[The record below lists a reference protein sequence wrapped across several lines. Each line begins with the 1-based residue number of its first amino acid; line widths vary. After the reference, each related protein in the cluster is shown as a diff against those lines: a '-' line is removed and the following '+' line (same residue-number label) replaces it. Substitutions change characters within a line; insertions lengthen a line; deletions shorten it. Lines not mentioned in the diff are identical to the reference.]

1 MLKHIGLDLTAG
13 ELQQII
19 ESIDSGAP
27 KRRRVGG
34 PDRVAS
40 SHQCGSAQYALTTVP
55 FFLLSTDGDGA
66 ISFDEFKAMAAL
78 RPSPHEIKGKT
89 AEKGGL
95 ALLKQCLSC
104 SSQCLCRH
112 WNTGTWCNSHLW
124 GLR

>member
-40 SHQCGSAQYALTTVP
+40 SHQCQGPHNMPSQRCPSSFSQQTATVRFP
-55 FFLLSTDGDGA
+55 STSSKQWPPYGHRRMRSKVRPQRKAGLL
-66 ISFDEFKAMAAL
+66 F
-78 RPSPHEIKGKT
+78 
-89 AEKGGL
+89 
-95 ALLKQCLSC
+95 
-104 SSQCLCRH
+104 
-112 WNTGTWCNSHLW
+112 
-124 GLR
+124 